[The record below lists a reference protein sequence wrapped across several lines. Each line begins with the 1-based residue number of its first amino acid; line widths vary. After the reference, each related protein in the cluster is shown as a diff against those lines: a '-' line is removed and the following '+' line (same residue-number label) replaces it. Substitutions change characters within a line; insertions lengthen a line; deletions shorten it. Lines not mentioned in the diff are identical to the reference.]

1 MTRAW
6 RIVLI
11 VGWLTPALAAAENLL
26 NNPGFEQHSA
36 GWPTG
41 YGGWGHMQSVAAAE
55 LGFAAHGGERV
66 LRGAGVYND
75 AYHAGGVHQ
84 FVPAAG
90 GQTFRT
96 ECWVYNPLSAPL
108 TGSSSLWI
116 KLEFKNASGT
126 ILASQSLKVLDANT
140 PPADVWRP
148 APGPQGVAPAG
159 TTTAGIVL
167 VFMQPN
173 VTDGGMGIFDDAVL
187 ERVEAGPI
195 TYDLAVRGPAFAGF
209 GAQLWGY
216 CYNAV
221 QQYQA
226 LQNLNIRYIRI
237 ERESATWAQMQ
248 STRQVTD
255 QLGIKWIYMIWRAPS
270 QFVDANG
277 RLLDAQL
284 PAFAQWWV
292 AQVYDLYLH
301 AIPIEY
307 IELMNEPDSGGQW
320 STGIT
325 PAQYNL
331 LVQQV
336 RAGLDSYDGA
346 GGTPDLRGVGIVGPG
361 TSNLSNA
368 PYYLNAL
375 DVAGVAAHDIWSA
388 HAWGSY
394 DSCGPACIQ
403 YAWPAY
409 GNAAT
414 ARDPNLPQFVT
425 EYATHNR
432 TWFGVTYPNA
442 DDYGEWDPN
451 AVFPY
456 YSVTNTM
463 PYAVRV
469 FGNTLGLLNAGTNA
483 PFIWQL
489 LDFPSAV
496 QQVGKAWGLI
506 DLWASP
512 KPVYGALETLYPE
525 IPVGG
530 TPLVAAGEHPG
541 VYTGAY
547 LLGNRLVIGLAN
559 ETATT
564 QTATVRL
571 TNVACVDVRSATAF
585 VQTYAG
591 DPAIGEPDVGEAQAR
606 SVAFDANFELTVA
619 LPALSTL
626 TVVATV
632 TQAELD
638 FDGDGTV
645 AAGDLFVLAAC
656 LSGPAVPPGMGC
668 VCMDADGDADTDLSD
683 YALLQRALA
692 P

>member
-1 MTRAW
+1 
-6 RIVLI
+6 
-11 VGWLTPALAAAENLL
+11 
-26 NNPGFEQHSA
+26 
-36 GWPTG
+36 
-41 YGGWGHMQSVAAAE
+41 
-55 LGFAAHGGERV
+55 
-66 LRGAGVYND
+66 
-75 AYHAGGVHQ
+75 
-84 FVPAAG
+84 
-90 GQTFRT
+90 
-96 ECWVYNPLSAPL
+96 
-108 TGSSSLWI
+108 
-116 KLEFKNASGT
+116 
-126 ILASQSLKVLDANT
+126 
-140 PPADVWRP
+140 
-148 APGPQGVAPAG
+148 
-159 TTTAGIVL
+159 
-167 VFMQPN
+167 
-173 VTDGGMGIFDDAVL
+173 
-187 ERVEAGPI
+187 
-195 TYDLAVRGPAFAGF
+195 
-209 GAQLWGY
+209 
-216 CYNAV
+216 
-221 QQYQA
+221 
-226 LQNLNIRYIRI
+226 
-237 ERESATWAQMQ
+237 
-248 STRQVTD
+248 
-255 QLGIKWIYMIWRAPS
+255 
-270 QFVDANG
+270 
-277 RLLDAQL
+277 
-284 PAFAQWWV
+284 
-292 AQVYDLYLH
+292 
-301 AIPIEY
+301 
-307 IELMNEPDSGGQW
+307 
-320 STGIT
+320 
-325 PAQYNL
+325 
-331 LVQQV
+331 
-336 RAGLDSYDGA
+336 
-346 GGTPDLRGVGIVGPG
+346 
-361 TSNLSNA
+361 
-368 PYYLNAL
+368 
-375 DVAGVAAHDIWSA
+375 
-388 HAWGSY
+388 
-394 DSCGPACIQ
+394 
-403 YAWPAY
+403 
-409 GNAAT
+409 
-414 ARDPNLPQFVT
+414 
-425 EYATHNR
+425 
-432 TWFGVTYPNA
+432 
-442 DDYGEWDPN
+442 
-451 AVFPY
+451 
-456 YSVTNTM
+456 M

-638 FDGDGTV
+638 FDDDGTV